1 MFKKKIL
8 VVTALLLSTYSLS
21 GMANSM
27 RDMGNQYG
35 RMMLNLSMVELLQQ
49 KCTDLR
55 AVTIQDKA
63 KVDDLLQS
71 KVKSDIYD
79 AMMTQMADSGIEDV
93 AQSQVKDIWSKLDG
107 CDDPRL
113 DSVLEFIEKSHAEAF
128 NKLEKITVPKG
139 ASNAQ

>member
-1 MFKKKIL
+1 IKNKVLTMFKKKIL

-55 AVTIQDKA
+55 AVTMQDKA

-113 DSVLEFIEKSHAEAF
+113 DS
-128 NKLEKITVPKG
+128 
-139 ASNAQ
+139 